1 MGNNGYAKRALIA
14 HEFNFPE
21 QFSQANLIFTPSLT
35 IIKHMIFLRRNS
47 DKKITSC
54 DQSNPS

>member
-35 IIKHMIFLRRNS
+35 IIKDMIFLRRNS